1 MVESKFE
8 LAILKY
14 ESLVSVVNFGVS
26 YIPIEGLVNGVFGF
40 IKLLLICVF
49 FLKSFWLTLSDLLSA
64 NGDAYTE
71 PIGVK

>member
-26 YIPIEGLVNGVFGF
+26 YIPIEGLVNGVFG
-40 IKLLLICVF
+40 
-49 FLKSFWLTLSDLLSA
+49 
-64 NGDAYTE
+64 
-71 PIGVK
+71 VK